1 MRSLSV
7 LPNVTQLLR
16 QWVNRRSG
24 CWWRSAVLPH
34 DFLLSTSG
42 SAAMQR
48 RLQEFYAALRD
59 ARGADGL
66 GRKRLRPSE
75 PTKLTERKPTRS
87 RRVWL
92 ATVLLLARI
101 AVATAQRARYAWWA
115 TMPQNALL
123 AQYKA
128 EGAAGSYVRVND
140 KANVAGLMR
149 ESGSHVSRFFPEFV
163 QYCSSSSCMH
173 AHRLHIAFSLRRRTF
188 PRRLQPVETHRHPH
202 ERGHAIDNIWTRGR
216 AGREIPRGCSELAAI
231 HAGAATTQA
240 VSGCR
245 GQSAQSDH
253 VGWRAARGST
263 GALSARERCDRRCT
277 ARGVRIDAAALG
289 TRRRRRWWPWS
300 HMPPPQL
307 QASQQWQ
314 QHQQQHQQPSQ
325 PPTPAQLSPNEMQET
340 WGQLMRSGKMRP
352 SAAQCMVEMPPDY
365 SYEAPNKPPAISSQS
380 LLTIGLHGH
389 EGPVKRSSAFTSDF
403 RDPFM

>member
-34 DFLLSTSG
+34 DFLLFTSG

-48 RLQEFYAALRD
+48 RLQEFYAALREADSAIGPRGYETDGEKAD
-59 ARGADGL
+59 AEPTRLARNGSCSSLVSPSPPPNVRVSPGGPRCRRTRSLRSIRLRVRREAMCASTTRRMLRASCVKVEANVSRSFQNSCYSTAFPQAACMPIDCTSPSRFADGPSHAAYSQWKRTGIPTNEVMQSTTFGL
-66 GRKRLRPSE
+66 VTRKGD
-75 PTKLTERKPTRS
+75 
-87 RRVWL
+87 
-92 ATVLLLARI
+92 
-101 AVATAQRARYAWWA
+101 TA
-115 TMPQNALL
+115 
-123 AQYKA
+123 
-128 EGAAGSYVRVND
+128 GD
-140 KANVAGLMR
+140 
-149 ESGSHVSRFFPEFV
+149 
-163 QYCSSSSCMH
+163 
-173 AHRLHIAFSLRRRTF
+173 
-188 PRRLQPVETHRHPH
+188 
-202 ERGHAIDNIWTRGR
+202 
-216 AGREIPRGCSELAAI
+216 
-231 HAGAATTQA
+231 
-240 VSGCR
+240 
-245 GQSAQSDH
+245 
-253 VGWRAARGST
+253 
-263 GALSARERCDRRCT
+263 ALSFAPQSMQAPPPLKQYQAAAASRPNPITWDGAQPEGRPGLS
-277 ARGVRIDAAALG
+277 AYANAAIDAAQREAYG
-289 TRRRRRWWPWS
+289 SMPQRWGNGGGGGGGHGS

-314 QHQQQHQQPSQ
+314 QHQQHHQHHQQPSQ